1 MLEECLGGLGNPS
14 RLLTFHVSTP
24 SSERIPAYQQKPVLR
39 FDEVELSGFDLPV
52 DGAGR
57 DARQARSFVCC
68 HHADALP
75 ARPAPTLRRDPAP
88 ADGHDAVRLDGDLC
102 ASFRKPVSLLP
113 DTLRVAIM
121 SASALPR
128 PASCAKISAVVIDPV
143 PCIRST
149 SVAQATPP
157 SGEKSFTSSR
167 LFLDDF

>member
-1 MLEECLGGLGNPS
+1 
-14 RLLTFHVSTP
+14 
-24 SSERIPAYQQKPVLR
+24 
-39 FDEVELSGFDLPV
+39 VELSGFDLPV

-57 DARQARSFVCC
+57 DARQAGSFVCR

-88 ADGHDAVRLDGDLC
+88 ADGRDAVRLDGDLC

-113 DTLRVAIM
+113 NTLRVAIM

-143 PCIRST
+143 PCITFDLCCASYSPVRRK
-149 SVAQATPP
+149 VLY
-157 SGEKSFTSSR
+157 EFSFISR
-167 LFLDDF
+167 RFLSELLSEL